1 VTIADAKLEPT
12 PDLLEALTQFI
23 PSVVIERRLATWSP
37 LTTIPHYD
45 SPTVR
50 AEIKKIQDQLLE
62 TRVEIERLLSGRKR
76 PPSKTTLL
84 RTAFFQALRDCGIS
98 EDIIIQAFDHFQAIY
113 EPASKG
119 TQRVRRHRTREAL
132 QKRTC
137 C

>member
-37 LTTIPHYD
+37 LTTIPHFD

-62 TRVEIERLLSGRKR
+62 SRVEIERLQCGRGH
-76 PPSKTTLL
+76 PPNKSTLI
-84 RTAFFQALRDCGIS
+84 RSAFCQALRDCGIS
-98 EDIIIQAFDHFQAIY
+98 EDKIIAAYDRFQAIY
-113 EPASKG
+113 EPASLE
-119 TQRVRRHRTREAL
+119 TQRVRRHRARKAL
-132 QKRTC
+132 QKESD
-137 C
+137 